1 MGTIVPVLGTTHSA
15 SALDPATLLFGSTR
29 RRVLGW
35 LLGHA
40 DEAYYLRELVR
51 HTGGAVGAV
60 QRELEQLT
68 AAGLVCREV
77 RGKQVYFQA
86 NQKAAIFPELQGLF
100 AKTAGLVDIL
110 REALTP
116 LADRMQAAFVFGS
129 AARGEL
135 HASSDIDLLVVGEAS
150 FGDVITAIQGAE
162 KRLGRDVNPTVY
174 SADEFRAKVGAKQH
188 FLMMVLAE
196 PKMFVLGSD
205 THLGDLPA
213 KPNAPGAAGEP
224 PGTPESA

>member
-1 MGTIVPVLGTTHSA
+1 VV
-15 SALDPATLLFGSTR
+15 LLFGSTR

-40 DEAYYLRELVR
+40 DQAFYLRELVR
-51 HTGGAVGAV
+51 HAGVAVGAA

-68 AAGLVCREV
+68 AAGLVRREV
-77 RGKQVYFQA
+77 RGNQVYFQA

-110 REALTP
+110 REALVP
-116 LADRMQAAFVFGS
+116 LADSVRAAFVFGS

-135 HASSDIDLLVVGEAS
+135 HASSDVDLLVIGDVT
-150 FGDVITAIQGAE
+150 FGDVITAIQVAE

-174 SADEFRAKVGAKQH
+174 SEEEFRTKVMAKQH
-188 FLMMVLAE
+188 FITTVLVE
-196 PKMFVLGSD
+196 PKLPVLGDESVLVNSWGPVIAD
-205 THLGDLPA
+205 PTSHSM
-213 KPNAPGAAGEP
+213 KRGARVARGLRVRK
-224 PGTPESA
+224 SRQRK